1 MIRRF
6 TKRAGRGFTLIELM
20 IVVAILG
27 ILAAVAIPA
36 FIKYMRRAKTAEA
49 EDKLS
54 YLFRASVT
62 YYTGERWTRGAT
74 TTAGTRTAA
83 WGFPT
88 TQSLTPAT
96 PPAGSKIVDAA
107 TTWDTATWHAL
118 DFAITDPHY
127 YSYAYD
133 SAASGFTCRAQ
144 GDLDGDTTLSTFE
157 RAGAADTTAHTV
169 VGSAGLWTNLDTE

>member
-1 MIRRF
+1 MF
-6 TKRAGRGFTLIELM
+6 KRVRASAGRGFTLIELM

-27 ILAAVAIPA
+27 ILAAIAIPA

-62 YYTGERWTRGAT
+62 YYTGERWTRGST

-83 WGFPT
+83 WAFPV
-88 TQSLTPAT
+88 TQARTPAT
-96 PPAGSKIVDAA
+96 PPAGGKVVDAA
-107 TTWDTATWHAL
+107 GTWDTPTWHAL

-133 SAASGFTCRAQ
+133 SAAAGFTCRAQ

-157 RAGAADTTAHTV
+157 RAGAADTTRHTV
-169 VGSAGLWTNLDTE
+169 VGAAGIWANLDTE